1 MTHVRG
7 TTGDVLEHQVFQTP
21 FLKPHHRHSAPTHS
35 VGAPPTLWEPPLPP
49 LIACCGGFGVFW
61 CASCALQL
69 LRLQQE
75 WVRFGGLFK
84 LGGHILKWLQ
94 LHWEGWPTL
103 LTGDSH

>member
-7 TTGDVLEHQVFQTP
+7 TAGDALERQVSQTP
-21 FLKPHHRHSAPTHS
+21 LLKPHHHHSAPTHS
-35 VGAPPTLWEPPLPP
+35 VGGPPLANS
-49 LIACCGGFGVFW
+49 LLWGFGVFW

-84 LGGHILKWLQ
+84 LGGHILKRLQ
-94 LHWEGWPTL
+94 LHWDGWPAL

>member
-7 TTGDVLEHQVFQTP
+7 TARDALERQVSQAP
-21 FLKPHHRHSAPTHS
+21 LLKPHHHHSAPPP
-35 VGAPPTLWEPPLPP
+35 PPT

-75 WVRFGGLFK
+75 WVCFGGLFK
-84 LGGHILKWLQ
+84 LGGHILKRLQ
-94 LHWEGWPTL
+94 LHWDGWPAL